1 VLFFALWFF
10 APLLVSFLNKESLVP
25 VVWTE
30 AFLSWPSD
38 GVNAVLTFTL
48 YLLAAV
54 MLAIT
59 LYATESRL

>member
-1 VLFFALWFF
+1 MDGGFSVLA
-10 APLLVSFLNKESLVP
+10 
-25 VVWTE
+25 
-30 AFLSWPSD
+30 SD